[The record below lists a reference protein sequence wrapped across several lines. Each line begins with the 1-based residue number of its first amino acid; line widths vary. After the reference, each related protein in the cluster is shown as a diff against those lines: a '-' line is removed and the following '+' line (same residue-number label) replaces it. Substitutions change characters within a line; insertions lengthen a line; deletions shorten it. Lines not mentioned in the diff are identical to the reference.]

1 MRRKTTAV
9 MIMALAGA
17 LVGCFDPKGGN
28 MKLPDNADL
37 LDVRRI
43 EEFVSR
49 LLDAP
54 FIDNVRLKWY
64 HT

>member
-1 MRRKTTAV
+1 MRSITTTV
-9 MIMALAGA
+9 MLMALAGA
-17 LVGCFDPKGGN
+17 LVGCFDPKGGK
-28 MKLPDNADL
+28 MKLPDDAVL

-64 HT
+64 RT

>member
-1 MRRKTTAV
+1 MRRITTVV
-9 MIMALAGA
+9 MLVSFAGA

-28 MKLPDNADL
+28 TKLPDNAVL

>member
-1 MRRKTTAV
+1 MV
-9 MIMALAGA
+9 LAGA

-28 MKLPDNADL
+28 MKLPDNAVL

>member
-1 MRRKTTAV
+1 MLVSLTGV
-9 MIMALAGA
+9 
-17 LVGCFDPKGGN
+17 LVGCFGPKGGK
-28 MKLPDNADL
+28 MKLPDEAVL

-43 EEFVSR
+43 EEFFSR

-64 HT
+64 YT

>member
-1 MRRKTTAV
+1 
-9 MIMALAGA
+9 MALAGA
-17 LVGCFDPKGGN
+17 LVGCFDPKGGK
-28 MKLPDNADL
+28 MKLPDDAVL

-64 HT
+64 RT

>member
-1 MRRKTTAV
+1 MV
-9 MIMALAGA
+9 LVGV
-17 LVGCFDPKGGN
+17 LVGCFGPKGGN
-28 MKLPDNADL
+28 MKLPDNAVL